1 MKKQLLSML
10 LCGSLLAAL
19 TGCSGGTTSS
29 AASSGDSLGSST
41 AVPMKPSAPIQNSE
55 ELEKAFVTKKQ
66 EEPVKGPVHIN
77 EELPV
82 YLL

>member
-1 MKKQLLSML
+1 MQQVQKQRKPQPERKPVKTTV
-10 LCGSLLAAL
+10 L
-19 TGCSGGTTSS
+19 T
-29 AASSGDSLGSST
+29 
-41 AVPMKPSAPIQNSE
+41 PQNSE
-55 ELEKAFVTKKQ
+55 ELEIMPLLQKKQ

>member
-1 MKKQLLSML
+1 MAEAKKTTTRKK
-10 LCGSLLAAL
+10 AVKTTVL
-19 TGCSGGTTSS
+19 T
-29 AASSGDSLGSST
+29 
-41 AVPMKPSAPIQNSE
+41 PQNSE
-55 ELEKAFVTKKQ
+55 ELEKAFVTEKQ

>member
-1 MKKQLLSML
+1 MSVGK
-10 LCGSLLAAL
+10 GSIQR
-19 TGCSGGTTSS
+19 
-29 AASSGDSLGSST
+29 AASAEAKKT
-41 AVPMKPSAPIQNSE
+41 TTRKKAVKTTDLTPQNSE
-55 ELEKAFVTKKQ
+55 ELEKAFITKKQ

>member
-1 MKKQLLSML
+1 MSVGK
-10 LCGSLLAAL
+10 GSIQR
-19 TGCSGGTTSS
+19 
-29 AASSGDSLGSST
+29 AASVEAKKT
-41 AVPMKPSAPIQNSE
+41 TTRKKAVKTTVLTPQNSE